1 MTIPALDTK
10 KDETG
15 SISKDSVK
23 HDLDDKGLPD
33 TLTVGIGARVMV
45 TRNEDVD
52 DKIVN
57 GLIGTVTA
65 ITKDK
70 NGKVTIIWIEPDNKE
85 AGQMKTRLLS
95 KKLKTKHPNS
105 VPITRKED
113 YITIAKNSTMKRKQ
127 FPLSLAWAATIHKYQ
142 GQSVDVLAIGGYEGK
157 F

>member
-1 MTIPALDTK
+1 MIK
-10 KDETG
+10 V
-15 SISKDSVK
+15 SQN
-23 HDLDDKGLPD
+23 

-85 AGQMKTRLLS
+85 AGQMK
-95 KKLKTKHPNS
+95 
-105 VPITRKED
+105 
-113 YITIAKNSTMKRKQ
+113 
-127 FPLSLAWAATIHKYQ
+127 
-142 GQSVDVLAIGGYEGK
+142 
-157 F
+157 